1 MICVDASRRKTFDN
15 VSLWE
20 NKIRENS
27 PNTPI
32 MLVLTKTDL
41 MDSCVDPVTVD
52 EIQKLAQERGF

>member
-52 EIQKLAQERGF
+52 EI